1 MSGIRGYAT
10 VDANQPEQLLE
21 QYGEVIYYHA
31 ERLTPRLPN
40 GLEKGDLLNA
50 GMVALIQAAGN
61 FDPGRGVQFRTFADY
76 RVRGAM
82 IDEMRR
88 ADWMSTETRRRA
100 HALEEAFTVLEQQH
114 GRPAQSE
121 EVADYLEISQ
131 DEYFRLLNEVRGMS
145 LLSMEDLELP
155 EGDLPAGDLAD
166 WLNRGTES
174 ESYRMLQMDEVVEQL
189 AAGLEELPTRERLV
203 LTLYYYEELTMKEVG
218 YVLEITES
226 RVSQLHTQAVL
237 RLRGQLGL
245 DEREGGGKA

>member
-1 MSGIRGYAT
+1 MRGYSPI
-10 VDANQPEQLLE
+10 DPNDPEALLE
-21 QYGEVIYYHA
+21 QFGGVIRYHA

-61 FDPGRGVQFRTFADY
+61 FDPSRGVQFRTFADY

-88 ADWMSTETRRRA
+88 ADWMGTETRRRA
-100 HALEEAFTVLEQQH
+100 HLLEEAFTALEQQH
-114 GRPAQSE
+114 GRPAHSE
-121 EVADYLEISQ
+121 EVANYLGVEQ
-131 DEYFRLLNEVRGMS
+131 DEYFRLLNEVRGIALMS
-145 LLSMEDLELP
+145 VEDLDLP
-155 EGDLPAGDLAD
+155 DGDLPGTEVAD
-166 WLNRGTES
+166 WLHRGQES
-174 ESYRMLQMDEVVEQL
+174 EAFAHLELDEIVERL

-218 YVLEITES
+218 EVLGITES

-237 RLRGQLGL
+237 RLRGRLGL
-245 DEREGGGKA
+245 DEQAAEGA